1 MSRESKSA
9 FARRLGVAPSYVTKL
24 KDEGRIVVV
33 DGQIEVEASLARMEA
48 TKDPNRDDVR
58 QRHAKAR
65 DEKRMEGVG
74 GGQGGA
80 VAGVIVAREGE
91 ASGAGEKTAPRGDS
105 GPSILRQ
112 AQDEPGS
119 GRTVVAG
126 DGEQEAGPVIQA
138 AEVFRKARTAK
149 MHFESRRAVIR
160 VARLQG
166 RLADMAAIRKCA
178 GNDGASLRSLLENLP
193 DQAAP
198 RLAPVRDVAKVAAIW
213 GELLDDVEA
222 TMAGLLAKNISAM
235 RESEVG
241 A

>member
-33 DGQIEVEASLARMEA
+33 DGQVEVEASLARMEA

-65 DEKRMEGVG
+65 DAKRL
-74 GGQGGA
+74 A
-80 VAGVIVAREGE
+80 E
-91 ASGAGEKTAPRGDS
+91 ASGAGVAGVIATREGEESGGNVKTAPGADS
-105 GPSILRQ
+105 GGREGD
-112 AQDEPGS
+112 DEEP
-119 GRTVVAG
+119 
-126 DGEQEAGPVIQA
+126 EAGPVIQA

-166 RLADMAAIRKCA
+166 RLADMATIRKSA

-198 RLAPVRDVAKVAAIW
+198 RLAPVRDAVKAAAIL

-222 TMAGLLAKNISAM
+222 TMAGHLAKNIAAM
-235 RESEVG
+235 RETEAV
-241 A
+241 

>member
-9 FARRLGVAPSYVTKL
+9 FARRLGVDPAHVTRMAQA
-24 KDEGRIVVV
+24 GRLVVV

-58 QRHAKAR
+58 ARHAKAR
-65 DEKRMEGVG
+65 DAKRLAGAE
-74 GGQGGA
+74 GGA
-80 VAGVIVAREGE
+80 VAGVIARSEDEG
-91 ASGAGEKTAPRGDS
+91 SGAGEKTAGRADSASEGGNRGGD
-105 GPSILRQ
+105 
-112 AQDEPGS
+112 DEP
-119 GRTVVAG
+119 
-126 DGEQEAGPVIQA
+126 EAGPVIQA

-166 RLADMAAIRKCA
+166 RLADMVAIRKCA
-178 GNDGASLRSLLENLP
+178 SNDGASLRSLLENLP

-198 RLAPVRDVAKVAAIW
+198 RLAPVRDAAKVAAIL

-222 TMAGLLAKNISAM
+222 TMAGLLAKNIASM
-235 RESEVG
+235 RERDSE
-241 A
+241 

>member
-58 QRHAKAR
+58 QRHAKER
-65 DEKRMEGVG
+65 DAKRLAEAT
-74 GGQGGA
+74 GA
-80 VAGVIVAREGE
+80 PVAGVIAPREGE
-91 ASGAGEKTAPRGDS
+91 ESGAKVKTAGRADS
-105 GPSILRQ
+105 GGREGG
-112 AQDEPGS
+112 DEEP
-119 GRTVVAG
+119 
-126 DGEQEAGPVIQA
+126 EAGPVIQA

-166 RLADMAAIRKCA
+166 RLADMATIRKSA

-198 RLAPVRDVAKVAAIW
+198 RLAPVREVGKAAAIL

-222 TMAGLLAKNISAM
+222 TMAGLLTKHIAAM
-235 RESEVG
+235 RETEAV
-241 A
+241 

>member
-1 MSRESKSA
+1 MSRESKSE

-33 DGQIEVEASLARMEA
+33 DGHVEVEASLARMEA

-58 QRHAKAR
+58 QRHARAR
-65 DEKRMEGVG
+65 DVKRLAEAG
-74 GGQGGA
+74 GAHGGA
-80 VAGVIVAREGE
+80 VAGVIGAREGME
-91 ASGAGEKTAPRGDS
+91 SGAGEKTAGLGDS
-105 GPSILRQ
+105 GGNGDKPG
-112 AQDEPGS
+112 AGDDEPE
-119 GRTVVAG
+119 V
-126 DGEQEAGPVIQA
+126 GPVIQA

-166 RLADMAAIRKCA
+166 RLADMAVIRKCA

-198 RLAPVRDVAKVAAIW
+198 RLAPVRDVVKVAAIL

-222 TMAGLLAKNISAM
+222 TMAGLLAKNISVM
-235 RESEVG
+235 RETE
-241 A
+241 AT

>member
-1 MSRESKSA
+1 MSRESKSE
-9 FARRLGVAPSYVTKL
+9 FARRLGVSASYVTKL
-24 KDEGRIVVV
+24 AQEGRIVVV
-33 DGQIEVEASLARMEA
+33 DGQVEVEASLARMEA

-65 DEKRMEGVG
+65 DAKRETERLAAAGA
-74 GGQGGA
+74 QGWA
-80 VAGVIVAREGE
+80 VAGVIEPREGIG
-91 ASGAGEKTAPRGDS
+91 SGAGEKTARRGDPGSNGDKS
-105 GPSILRQ
+105 G
-112 AQDEPGS
+112 AGEDEP
-119 GRTVVAG
+119 
-126 DGEQEAGPVIQA
+126 EAGPVIQA

-178 GNDGASLRSLLENLP
+178 GNDGATLRSLLENLP

-198 RLAPVRDVAKVAAIW
+198 RLAPVRDTAKVAAIL

-222 TMAGLLAKNISAM
+222 TMAGLLAKNIAAM
-235 RESEVG
+235 REIEVR

>member
-33 DGQIEVEASLARMEA
+33 DGQVEVEASLARMEA

-65 DEKRMEGVG
+65 DAKRETERLAGVG
-74 GGQGGA
+74 GGQSWA
-80 VAGVIVAREGE
+80 VAGVIGPREGE
-91 ASGAGEKTAPRGDS
+91 ESGGKVKAASGADS
-105 GPSILRQ
+105 GGKEG
-112 AQDEPGS
+112 ADDEP
-119 GRTVVAG
+119 
-126 DGEQEAGPVIQA
+126 EAGPVIQA

-166 RLADMAAIRKCA
+166 RLADMVTIRKSA
-178 GNDGASLRSLLENLP
+178 GNDGASLRSLMENLP

-198 RLAPVRDVAKVAAIW
+198 RLAPVRDVARAAEIL

-222 TMAGLLAKNISAM
+222 TLAGLLTKHIAAM

-241 A
+241 I

>member
-1 MSRESKSA
+1 MSRESKAA
-9 FARRLGVAPSYVTKL
+9 FARRLGIDPAHVTRMAQA
-24 KDEGRIVVV
+24 GRLVVV
-33 DGQIEVEASLARMEA
+33 DGQVEVEASLARMEA

-58 QRHAKAR
+58 QRHAQAR
-65 DEKRMEGVG
+65 DAKRLEGIG
-74 GGQGGA
+74 GVKGGA

-91 ASGAGEKTAPRGDS
+91 ESGAVEKAAPRGDS
-105 GPSILRQ
+105 G
-112 AQDEPGS
+112 
-119 GRTVVAG
+119 
-126 DGEQEAGPVIQA
+126 GEGEAESGPVIQA

-222 TMAGLLAKNISAM
+222 TMAGLLAKNIAAM

>member
-65 DEKRMEGVG
+65 DAKRLAESS
-74 GGQGGA
+74 GGA
-80 VAGVIVAREGE
+80 VAGVIGSREGGE
-91 ASGAGEKTAPRGDS
+91 SGAEAKTAGRGDS
-105 GPSILRQ
+105 ASQGGNRGND
-112 AQDEPGS
+112 DEP
-119 GRTVVAG
+119 
-126 DGEQEAGPVIQA
+126 EAGPVIQA

-166 RLADMAAIRKCA
+166 RLADMATIRKCA

-198 RLAPVRDVAKVAAIW
+198 RLAPVRDVAKVAAIL
-213 GELLDDVEA
+213 GELLDDLEA
-222 TMAGLLAKNISAM
+222 TMAGLLAKHIAAM
-235 RESEVG
+235 REMEAV
-241 A
+241 

>member
-1 MSRESKSA
+1 MRRESNSD

-24 KDEGRIVVV
+24 AQEGRIVVV
-33 DGQIEVEASLARMEA
+33 DGQVEVEASLARMEA

-65 DEKRMEGVG
+65 DAKRLAESS
-74 GGQGGA
+74 GGA
-80 VAGVIVAREGE
+80 VAGVIDARQGVE
-91 ASGAGEKTAPRGDS
+91 SGAASIPAGRADS
-105 GPSILRQ
+105 GDRE
-112 AQDEPGS
+112 AGDDEP
-119 GRTVVAG
+119 
-126 DGEQEAGPVIQA
+126 EAGPVIQA

-149 MHFESRRAVIR
+149 MHFESRRAVMR

-166 RLADMAAIRKCA
+166 RLADMAVIRKCA

-198 RLAPVRDVAKVAAIW
+198 RLAPVRDVAKVAEILND
-213 GELLDDVEA
+213 LLGDVEA

-235 RESEVG
+235 RETEAV
-241 A
+241 

>member
-65 DEKRMEGVG
+65 DAKRLAEATGDPV
-74 GGQGGA
+74 
-80 VAGVIVAREGE
+80 VGVIAAREGE
-91 ASGAGEKTAPRGDS
+91 ESGAGEKTAGRADS
-105 GPSILRQ
+105 GGREGGD
-112 AQDEPGS
+112 DEP
-119 GRTVVAG
+119 
-126 DGEQEAGPVIQA
+126 EAGPVIQA

-166 RLADMAAIRKCA
+166 RLADMATIRKCA

-198 RLAPVRDVAKVAAIW
+198 RLAPVRDVAKVAVIL

-222 TMAGLLAKNISAM
+222 TMSGLLAKHIAAM
-235 RESEVG
+235 RELEAV
-241 A
+241 

>member
-65 DEKRMEGVG
+65 DAKRLAEGVG
-74 GGQGGA
+74 A
-80 VAGVIVAREGE
+80 TVAGVIAPREGE
-91 ASGAGEKTAPRGDS
+91 ESGAKVKTAPGADS
-105 GPSILRQ
+105 GGREGG
-112 AQDEPGS
+112 DEEP
-119 GRTVVAG
+119 
-126 DGEQEAGPVIQA
+126 EAGPVIQA

-166 RLADMAAIRKCA
+166 RLADMATIRKSA

-198 RLAPVRDVAKVAAIW
+198 RLAPVRDTAKAAAILS
-213 GELLDDVEA
+213 ELFDDVEA
-222 TMAGLLAKNISAM
+222 TLAGLLTKHIAAM
-235 RESEVG
+235 RETEAV
-241 A
+241 

>member
-33 DGQIEVEASLARMEA
+33 DGQVEVEASLARMEA

-65 DEKRMEGVG
+65 DAKRLA
-74 GGQGGA
+74 GA
-80 VAGVIVAREGE
+80 TGAPVAGVIAPREGGE
-91 ASGAGEKTAPRGDS
+91 SDAGEKTAPRGDFGGTGGKPS
-105 GPSILRQ
+105 G
-112 AQDEPGS
+112 DEE
-119 GRTVVAG
+119 A
-126 DGEQEAGPVIQA
+126 EAGPVIQA

-166 RLADMAAIRKCA
+166 RLADMATIRKSA

-198 RLAPVRDVAKVAAIW
+198 RLAPVREAGKAAAILS
-213 GELLDDVEA
+213 ELFDDIEA
-222 TMAGLLAKNISAM
+222 TLAGLLTKHIAAM
-235 RESEVG
+235 RETE
-241 A
+241 AA

>member
-1 MSRESKSA
+1 MSRESKSE

-24 KDEGRIVVV
+24 AQEGRIVVV
-33 DGQIEVEASLARMEA
+33 DGQVEAEASLARMEA

-65 DEKRMEGVG
+65 DAKRLAEGSGPAG
-74 GGQGGA
+74 GP
-80 VAGVIVAREGE
+80 VAGGIAAREGS
-91 ASGAGEKTAPRGDS
+91 ASGAGEKTAGRADS
-105 GPSILRQ
+105 
-112 AQDEPGS
+112 D
-119 GRTVVAG
+119 GREG
-126 DGEQEAGPVIQA
+126 DGDGAEAGPVIQA

-160 VARLQG
+160 VARLQD

-198 RLAPVRDVAKVAAIW
+198 RLAPVRDTTKAAAIV

-235 RESEVG
+235 RETDAV
-241 A
+241 

>member
-1 MSRESKSA
+1 MSSESKSA

-24 KDEGRIVVV
+24 AQEGRLVVV
-33 DGQIEVEASLARMEA
+33 DGQVEVEASLARMEA

-58 QRHAKAR
+58 QRHAQAR
-65 DEKRMEGVG
+65 DAKRLEGIG
-74 GGQGGA
+74 GVKGGA
-80 VAGVIVAREGE
+80 VAGVIVAREGGE
-91 ASGAGEKTAPRGDS
+91 AGEGEKTARRGDS
-105 GPSILRQ
+105 GPST
-112 AQDEPGS
+112 GS
-119 GRTVVAG
+119 GRTAEAG
-126 DGEQEAGPVIQA
+126 EGEAEAGPVIQA

-222 TMAGLLAKNISAM
+222 TMAGLLAKNIAAM

>member
-9 FARRLGVAPSYVTKL
+9 FARRLGVSPGYVTKL
-24 KDEGRIVVV
+24 KDEGRLVLV
-33 DGQIEVEASLARMEA
+33 DGEVEVGASLARMEA

-58 QRHAKAR
+58 QRHAQAR
-65 DEKRMEGVG
+65 DAKRLEGVG
-74 GGQGGA
+74 GGQGGS

-91 ASGAGEKTAPRGDS
+91 EAGAGEKTAPRGDS

-112 AQDEPGS
+112 AQDERGS
-119 GRTVVAG
+119 GRTAEAG
-126 DGEQEAGPVIQA
+126 EGEQEAGPVIQA

>member
-24 KDEGRIVVV
+24 KDEGRLVVV
-33 DGQIEVEASLARMEA
+33 DGQIEVEASLARMDA

-65 DEKRMEGVG
+65 DAKRMAETSGA
-74 GGQGGA
+74 A
-80 VAGVIVAREGE
+80 VAGVIAPREGE
-91 ASGAGEKTAPRGDS
+91 ESGAKVKAAPGADSEGREGGKPGGDE
-105 GPSILRQ
+105 
-112 AQDEPGS
+112 EP
-119 GRTVVAG
+119 
-126 DGEQEAGPVIQA
+126 EAGPVIQA

-166 RLADMAAIRKCA
+166 RLADMAMIRKGA

-198 RLAPVRDVAKVAAIW
+198 RLAPVRDTAKAAAIL

-222 TMAGLLAKNISAM
+222 TMAGLLAKNVAAM

>member
-9 FARRLGVAPSYVTKL
+9 FARRMGVAPSYVTKM
-24 KDEGRIVVV
+24 KDEGRLVVV
-33 DGQIEVEASLARMEA
+33 DGQIEVEASLARMDA

-65 DEKRMEGVG
+65 DAKRMAETVG
-74 GGQGGA
+74 NRGAA
-80 VAGVIVAREGE
+80 VAGVIAPREGE
-91 ASGAGEKTAPRGDS
+91 GSGAKVKTAPGADS
-105 GPSILRQ
+105 DDP
-112 AQDEPGS
+112 
-119 GRTVVAG
+119 AG
-126 DGEQEAGPVIQA
+126 GGEGQEAGPVIQA

-166 RLADMAAIRKCA
+166 RLADMATIRKSA

-198 RLAPVRDVAKVAAIW
+198 RLAPVRDVVKAAAIL

-222 TMAGLLAKNISAM
+222 TMAGLLAKNIAAM
-235 RESEVG
+235 REME
-241 A
+241 AI

>member
-58 QRHAKAR
+58 QRHATAR
-65 DEKRMEGVG
+65 DAKRLAE
-74 GGQGGA
+74 A
-80 VAGVIVAREGE
+80 SVAGVIALREGE
-91 ASGAGEKTAPRGDS
+91 ESGAKVKTAGRADS
-105 GPSILRQ
+105 GGREGG
-112 AQDEPGS
+112 DEEP
-119 GRTVVAG
+119 
-126 DGEQEAGPVIQA
+126 EAGPVIQA

-166 RLADMAAIRKCA
+166 RLADMATIRKSA

-198 RLAPVRDVAKVAAIW
+198 RLAPVRDATKAAVIL

-222 TMAGLLAKNISAM
+222 TMAGLLAKHIATM
-235 RESEVG
+235 RETEAV
-241 A
+241 

>member
-33 DGQIEVEASLARMEA
+33 DGQVEVEASLARMEA
-48 TKDPNRDDVR
+48 TRDPNRDDVR

-65 DEKRMEGVG
+65 DAKRLAEASGVG
-74 GGQGGA
+74 A
-80 VAGVIVAREGE
+80 AGVIAAREG
-91 ASGAGEKTAPRGDS
+91 GALGTKAKTAPGADS
-105 GPSILRQ
+105 GGKEG
-112 AQDEPGS
+112 ADDES
-119 GRTVVAG
+119 
-126 DGEQEAGPVIQA
+126 EAGPVIQA

-166 RLADMAAIRKCA
+166 RLADMVTIRKSA

-198 RLAPVRDVAKVAAIW
+198 RLAPVRDVARAAEIL

-222 TMAGLLAKNISAM
+222 TLAGLLTKHIAAM

-241 A
+241 I

>member
-65 DEKRMEGVG
+65 DAKRMAETE
-74 GGQGGA
+74 GGA
-80 VAGVIVAREGE
+80 VAGVISPREGE
-91 ASGAGEKTAPRGDS
+91 EPGAGEKTAGRADS
-105 GPSILRQ
+105 GDQ
-112 AQDEPGS
+112 AVG
-119 GRTVVAG
+119 
-126 DGEQEAGPVIQA
+126 GEGQEAGPVIQA

-166 RLADMAAIRKCA
+166 RLADMATIRKSA

-198 RLAPVRDVAKVAAIW
+198 RLAPVRDTAKAAAIL

-222 TMAGLLAKNISAM
+222 TLAGLLTKHIAAM
-235 RESEVG
+235 RETEAV
-241 A
+241 

>member
-65 DEKRMEGVG
+65 DAKRMVDATGNY
-74 GGQGGA
+74 GGA
-80 VAGVIVAREGE
+80 VAGVIAAREGGE
-91 ASGAGEKTAPRGDS
+91 SGAGEKTAGRADSASRESGKPGDD
-105 GPSILRQ
+105 
-112 AQDEPGS
+112 DEP
-119 GRTVVAG
+119 
-126 DGEQEAGPVIQA
+126 EAGPVIQA

-166 RLADMAAIRKCA
+166 RLADMATIRKCA

-198 RLAPVRDVAKVAAIW
+198 RLAPVRDVAKVAAIL

-222 TMAGLLAKNISAM
+222 TMTGLLAKHIAAM
-235 RESEVG
+235 RELEVV
-241 A
+241 

>member
-9 FARRLGVAPSYVTKL
+9 FARRLGVDPAHVTRMAQA
-24 KDEGRIVVV
+24 GRLVVV

-65 DEKRMEGVG
+65 DAKREAERLAAVG
-74 GGQGGA
+74 AGHGGA
-80 VAGVIVAREGE
+80 VAGVIGGRQGDEP
-91 ASGAGEKTAPRGDS
+91 GAGEETAPRGDS
-105 GPSILRQ
+105 GGQ
-112 AQDEPGS
+112 GS
-119 GRTVVAG
+119 GAAG
-126 DGEQEAGPVIQA
+126 AGGSEGRDAEPVIQA

-178 GNDGASLRSLLENLP
+178 SNDGATLRSLLENLP
-193 DQAAP
+193 DQGAP
-198 RLAPVRDVAKVAAIW
+198 RLAPVREAEKASAII

-222 TMAGLLAKNISAM
+222 TMVGLLTKHIAAM
-235 RESEVG
+235 RETET

>member
-65 DEKRMEGVG
+65 DAKRLAEPG
-74 GGQGGA
+74 GNHGA
-80 VAGVIVAREGE
+80 GVAGVIGPREGE
-91 ASGAGEKTAPRGDS
+91 ESGAKVKTAPGADSASREGGD
-105 GPSILRQ
+105 
-112 AQDEPGS
+112 DEP
-119 GRTVVAG
+119 
-126 DGEQEAGPVIQA
+126 EAGPVIQA

-166 RLADMAAIRKCA
+166 RLADMATIRKSA

-198 RLAPVRDVAKVAAIW
+198 RLAPVRDAVKAAAIV

-222 TMAGLLAKNISAM
+222 TMAGLLTKHIAAM
-235 RESEVG
+235 REMEAV
-241 A
+241 

>member
-1 MSRESKSA
+1 MSRESKSE
-9 FARRLGVAPSYVTKL
+9 FARRLGVAPSYVTKM

-33 DGQIEVEASLARMEA
+33 DGQVEVEASLARMEA

-65 DEKRMEGVG
+65 DAKRLAEVS
-74 GGQGGA
+74 GA
-80 VAGVIVAREGE
+80 GVAGVIAAREGE
-91 ASGAGEKTAPRGDS
+91 ESGAKVKTAGRADSASREGGDE
-105 GPSILRQ
+105 
-112 AQDEPGS
+112 EP
-119 GRTVVAG
+119 
-126 DGEQEAGPVIQA
+126 EAGPVIQA

-166 RLADMAAIRKCA
+166 RLADMATIRKSA

-198 RLAPVRDVAKVAAIW
+198 RLAPVRDVAKAAAIL

-222 TMAGLLAKNISAM
+222 TMTGLLAKHVATM
-235 RESEVG
+235 RETEAV
-241 A
+241 

>member
-65 DEKRMEGVG
+65 DAKRLEAG
-74 GGQGGA
+74 GGTQGGA
-80 VAGVIVAREGE
+80 VAGVIVPREGE
-91 ASGAGEKTAPRGDS
+91 ESGAGAKTAGRADSASREGGNPGGD
-105 GPSILRQ
+105 
-112 AQDEPGS
+112 DEP
-119 GRTVVAG
+119 
-126 DGEQEAGPVIQA
+126 EAGPVIQA

-166 RLADMAAIRKCA
+166 RLADMATIRKCA

-198 RLAPVRDVAKVAAIW
+198 RLAPVRDVAKVATILV
-213 GELLDDVEA
+213 ELLDDVEA
-222 TMAGLLAKNISAM
+222 TMAGLLAKHIAAM
-235 RESEVG
+235 RETEV
-241 A
+241 AA